1 MTREQRNA
9 LLTGMRVA
17 EAVTAVVNQTPAGAP
32 GELLYAAVRE
42 HLGRAE
48 FDRMMRAL
56 VEARRVGKRGDRYF
70 PAPPET

>member
-17 EAVTAVVNQTPAGAP
+17 EAVTAVVNQTAAGAP

-42 HLGRAE
+42 HLDRADFE
-48 FDRMMRAL
+48 RIMRAL
-56 VEARRVGKRGDRYF
+56 VEARRVTKRGDRYF
-70 PAPPET
+70 PA